1 MKNSSLTLI
10 AVFGIYLLFCLP
22 ASYAGNGNKGNHHS
36 RISVTISPTAS
47 SLQPGQSQQFA
58 DYGLQSID
66 ANLVQA
72 NLGLDGS
79 GVGVA
84 VIDSGVALK
93 NDLRAANGT
102 TSRVVY
108 SSRQPSWL

>member
-58 DYGLQSID
+58 ATVSGTSNTAINWLVNGSI
-66 ANLVQA
+66 
-72 NLGLDGS
+72 GGS
-79 GVGVA
+79 RGYRHR
-84 VIDSGVALK
+84 DPDRKSTRL
-93 NDLRAANGT
+93 N
-102 TSRVVY
+102 
-108 SSRQPSWL
+108 SSHRCISY